1 MFKDEATA
9 AGRRR
14 GRSRAADRKAVGT
27 CPLSISFCIDD
38 KKSPQDRNS
47 PARRRALHPQGLR
60 GWQRGTRAD
69 CEATQEKTLSAPTV
83 LAVGFKQ
90 AQEEGFLRQFAH
102 METHTNPL
110 QLSSVARILSHT
122 ALHLEIL
129 DLGLHRVHSQLISDR
144 LNVRSAA
151 RGHCARSSNRCR
163 RFFAHLHIR
172 KEPTAERSSERF
184 RERRRYSVWLRSCHH
199 EQSKNRT
206 D

>member
-1 MFKDEATA
+1 M
-9 AGRRR
+9 
-14 GRSRAADRKAVGT
+14 
-27 CPLSISFCIDD
+27 DD

-69 CEATQEKTLSAPTV
+69 CEATQEKTLSAPPV

-102 METHTNPL
+102 MKTHTNPL

-129 DLGLHRVHSQLISDR
+129 DFGLHRVHSQLISDR
-144 LNVRSAA
+144 LCQVCSQRALRSFV
-151 RGHCARSSNRCR
+151 HQMPPLLMLTCTFARSR
-163 RFFAHLHIR
+163 RQSA
-172 KEPTAERSSERF
+172 
-184 RERRRYSVWLRSCHH
+184 RRNVP
-199 EQSKNRT
+199 RT
-206 D
+206 PALFGLATELSP